1 MIKVKGTSYRTIDI
15 PELGDRVYFGQEKI
29 FSDAQYASAPSLKK
43 SIETGNLFLIE
54 HSPEVSSGF
63 IAPVMQVVP
72 VTTPV
77 PAIVIVDPPK
87 DQSFDAIIQVVSDL
101 KDHIVS
107 LTDKVNTAEASKS
120 TTSDQVLQDLTAKM
134 ASIEDKLTSSPDL
147 SKTIKDSFSTL
158 QKQVNGLVA
167 SGPNLTQRILDN
179 SPQGEI
185 YVPSSIK
192 VDDMANNV
200 KLETK
205 NLGQGNAMNQA
216 LANLKALNANKTP
229 K

>member
-1 MIKVKGTSYRTIDI
+1 
-15 PELGDRVYFGQEKI
+15 
-29 FSDAQYASAPSLKK
+29 
-43 SIETGNLFLIE
+43 
-54 HSPEVSSGF
+54 
-63 IAPVMQVVP
+63 
-72 VTTPV
+72 
-77 PAIVIVDPPK
+77 
-87 DQSFDAIIQVVSDL
+87 
-101 KDHIVS
+101 
-107 LTDKVNTAEASKS
+107 
-120 TTSDQVLQDLTAKM
+120 
-134 ASIEDKLTSSPDL
+134 
-147 SKTIKDSFSTL
+147 
-158 QKQVNGLVA
+158 VA